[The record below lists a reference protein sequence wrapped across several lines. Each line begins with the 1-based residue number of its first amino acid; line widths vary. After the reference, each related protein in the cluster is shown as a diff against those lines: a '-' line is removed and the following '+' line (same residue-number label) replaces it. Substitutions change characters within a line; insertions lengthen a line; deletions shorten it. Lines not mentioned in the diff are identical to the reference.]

1 MQKTAFWFVRDNALF
16 AYKSCF
22 IAYFA
27 IKHVSIPYPFY
38 YGFHA
43 SAVQK
48 A

>member
-22 IAYFA
+22 IAH
-27 IKHVSIPYPFY
+27 IVNLHVSIPCPFY